1 MTDYLT
7 TLQRDAD
14 DTLQIYN
21 EGRSIVEK
29 LSKNSPICK
38 AIGPGKTIQFGTEL
52 GSGTYGTVY
61 DALFADNPTGRE
73 YVVKRVLAD
82 LDRETYYGS
91 RTTLEKLAHL
101 HPDVS
106 RELFISLNGGNP
118 KKVINEF
125 SIYTIPSYAIDC
137 MTTIPHQFTNDADP
151 SKVVIVPPKSY
162 LCEGSYIELLNG
174 LLVAQLRDVTP
185 HIVDMADMI
194 TCTTGVV
201 PVQKVYR
208 YIFMEKL
215 GKTMYDEIY
224 QAPKQPKQLYMIQH
238 PEYLTSYLV
247 QILVAITLIQERYQ
261 MVHGDSHLNNILMA
275 PIVKGMLW
283 QGIDL
288 STVAYFHYR
297 LGGED
302 LYLPATPSLAKLAD
316 YGLTCKYSEPMVLEK
331 NVTETGAAQYNNTT
345 KTKVPWIPNF
355 FSESYD
361 LLFTLS
367 NFYPYLMTPDVIQCL
382 AWIMGTL
389 PNAINAAIPT
399 YIDLTS
405 RRPVL
410 PNLPVMGPRE
420 FLLSCPAFDK
430 YRKKPSGVSVL
441 MTDLRDAPLVSISLS
456 SPKKVSPK
464 QQSPKKSTSPKT
476 LIHPRT
482 PDTTSE
488 FLDAI
493 KADDIDVV
501 KKLAPRQSLGPLGT
515 GLEMA
520 AELGNT
526 TIIELLLDSGADP
539 QANDDQPLMTAI
551 YHNKAY
557 VVRVLLDNGANA
569 DGRGGIIF
577 KIAIAIGNR
586 VIVEEMIDHG
596 ARVTKDIIDSMI
608 KSEMKRLLESRY
620 IKR

>member
-38 AIGPGKTIQFGTEL
+38 AVGQGKTIQLGTKL
-52 GSGTYGTVY
+52 GEGEYGAVY

-73 YVVKRVLAD
+73 YVVKQVEAT
-82 LDRETYYGS
+82 LDTETYYGP
-91 RTTLEKLAHL
+91 RITLEELADDY
-101 HPDVS
+101 PDVS

-118 KKVINEF
+118 KRKLATF
-125 SIYTIPSYAIDC
+125 SIYTIPSYSTDC
-137 MTTIPHQFTNDADP
+137 MTTTQHQFTNDADP
-151 SKVVIVPPKSY
+151 TKVIIVPPKNY

-185 HIVDMADMI
+185 HVVDMVDMI
-194 TCTTGVV
+194 TCTTGIS

-215 GKTMYDEIY
+215 GKTLYEEIY
-224 QAPKQPKQLYMIQH
+224 SAPKRPKQLYGVQH

-247 QILVAITLIQERYQ
+247 QIIVAITLIQERYQ
-261 MVHGDSHLNNILMA
+261 MVHGDSHLNNILIA
-275 PIVKGMLW
+275 PIVKGMMW
-283 QGIDL
+283 HGTDL
-288 STVAYFHYR
+288 STVEYFHYR
-297 LGGED
+297 IGDQD
-302 LYLPATPSLAKLAD
+302 LYLPATPAIAKLAD
-316 YGLTCKYSEPMVLEK
+316 YGLTCKYSAPMILDEEIMKDGRAQPDK
-331 NVTETGAAQYNNTT
+331 NTDIP
-345 KTKVPWIPNF
+345 VPWIPNF

-367 NFYPYLMTPDVIQCL
+367 NFYPYLMTPDLIQCF

-389 PNAINAAIPT
+389 PNAINATIPT
-399 YIDLTS
+399 YIDLNS

-420 FLLSCPAFDK
+420 FLLSCPGFDR
-430 YRKKPSGVSVL
+430 YRKKPNGTSVL
-441 MTDLRDAPLVSISLS
+441 MTDLGDAPLVSVSLS
-456 SPKKVSPK
+456 SPKKVSP
-464 QQSPKKSTSPKT
+464 SKKSTSPKT

-493 KADDIDVV
+493 KATNIDVV

-551 YHNKAY
+551 YHNKAD

-596 ARVTKDIIDSMI
+596 ARVTKDIIDSVI
-608 KSEMKRLLESRY
+608 KSEMKTLLESRY